1 MNIKNHKILVFG
13 GWGLVGLAVC
23 RRLFEEQPKEII
35 LHSLRKE
42 EAIEAVEMLQKEA
55 SEKEVNIKFKPAWG
69 NIFVRK
75 GFSELSRNELLDNK
89 TNRRTLIADV
99 FDNLSDDILKDS
111 TLYQILVEHKPD
123 AIVDCV
129 NTATGVAYQNVF
141 VGGNSLRSAIENSDK
156 NPEILLEESE
166 KLLTSIYIPQLIRH
180 IQVLYDSM
188 KAAETSVYV
197 KVGTSGTG
205 GMGLNIPYT
214 HSEEKPSRVLLAKS
228 SVAGAHSLLLFLLG
242 RTYDSPIVKEIKP
255 SAAIAWKKIE
265 YGEVKKG
272 GNPVELY
279 DCTTNEAIDLSN
291 GVLDKTESKAKK
303 LNETLKSVFIDTGEN
318 GIFST
323 GEYTTISSLQQ
334 MEMVTPEEIAQKVI
348 FEIRGRNTGNDIVA
362 ALDAS
367 VLNPTYRAGFLR
379 NSALEKMRE
388 LEKEHN
394 TESVAFELLGPP
406 RLSKLLYEVFLLKK
420 TCGNLGTVLSKSV
433 EELQEKVQNLIQS
446 DSKIRSEAISVGIPI
461 LLGDGKS
468 LLRSPQM
475 KIPVLLPRQTKIEF
489 NKDDFNQWA
498 YDGWIDLRKENLAL
512 WQERAE
518 KLVAEFDEKNNGQT
532 GSGFDFEIR
541 FGNRDSEIDIGKV
554 ASWVFEK
561 EENGFRIK

>member
-1 MNIKNHKILVFG
+1 
-13 GWGLVGLAVC
+13 
-23 RRLFEEQPKEII
+23 
-35 LHSLRKE
+35 
-42 EAIEAVEMLQKEA
+42 MLQKESA
-55 SEKEVNIKFKPAWG
+55 ENGFEIKFTPAWG

-75 GFSELSRNELLDNK
+75 GFSELSRNDLLDNK
-89 TNRRTLIADV
+89 NNRRILIADV
-99 FDNLSDDILKDS
+99 FDSLSDDLLKDS
-111 TLYQILVEHKPD
+111 TLYQILVEHEPD

-141 VGGNSLRSAIENSDK
+141 VGGNSLRDAIIKADE
-156 NPEILLEESE
+156 NPELLLEESE

-188 KAAETSVYV
+188 KEAKTSVYV

-214 HSEEKPSRVLLAKS
+214 HSEEKPSRVLLAKT
-228 SVAGAHSLLLFLLG
+228 SVAGAHSLLLFLLA
-242 RTYDSPIVKEIKP
+242 RTYDGPIVKEIKP

-272 GNPVELY
+272 GKPVELY
-279 DCTTNEAIDLSN
+279 DCTETEAIDLSN
-291 GVLDKTESKAKK
+291 GILDKSESKAKK

-323 GEYTTISSLQQ
+323 GEYTTISALQQ
-334 MEMVTPEEIAQKVI
+334 MEMVTPEEIAQKVV
-348 FEIRGRNTGNDIVA
+348 FEIQGRNTGNDIVS
-362 ALDAS
+362 ALDSS

-388 LEKEHN
+388 LEKKHN

-420 TCGNLGTVLSKSV
+420 TCGNLGTVLTKSV
-433 EELQEKVQNLIQS
+433 DELQEKVQNLINS

-461 LLGDGKS
+461 LLRDGKS

-475 KIPVLLPRQTKIEF
+475 KIPVLPPRQTKIVF
-489 NKDDFNQWA
+489 NKDDFDQWA
-498 YDGWIDLRKENLAL
+498 YDGWIDLRKENFVK
-512 WQERAE
+512 WKERAQ
-518 KLVAEFDEKNNGQT
+518 KLVAEFDKKNNGQT

-561 EENGFRIK
+561 EEKGFRIK